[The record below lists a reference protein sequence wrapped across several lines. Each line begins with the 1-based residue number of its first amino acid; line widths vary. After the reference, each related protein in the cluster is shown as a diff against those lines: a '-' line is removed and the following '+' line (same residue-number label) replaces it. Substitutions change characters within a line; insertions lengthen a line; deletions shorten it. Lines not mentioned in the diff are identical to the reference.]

1 MLSKKM
7 KNIFLFFS
15 VLFLTIANAQN
26 AKQHTF
32 KETNVTLKINIDQL
46 YGTLTV
52 PDEVKKCQVA
62 LIIAGSGPTDRN
74 GNNPMMKNNSLKMLA
89 EALAKN
95 GIASLRFDK
104 RGIGESKA
112 SAITESSLV
121 FENYTEDVKSWINFL
136 KLDKRFT
143 QLTVIGHSEGSLIG
157 MIAGAKANK
166 FVSIAGAGESADKLI
181 KSQIASKSNKQ
192 LEDMTFPI
200 IDSLKSGNKVN
211 KVDPLLNSL
220 FRPSIQPYLISWFKY
235 DPQTEIKKL
244 TVPVLVLQGNNDLQV
259 SVKDAESL
267 AQANKNSQLAII
279 DKMNHIMKIIDGDKQ
294 ANMDSYNN
302 ETLPISEVLIEK
314 IVSFI
319 KK

>member
-1 MLSKKM
+1 MKK
-7 KNIFLFFS
+7 IFLFLS
-15 VLFLTIANAQN
+15 VLFLSATNAQN
-26 AKQHTF
+26 AKQDTF

-46 YGTLTV
+46 YGTLTF
-52 PDEVKKCQVA
+52 PDVTKKCPVA

-95 GIASLRFDK
+95 GIASLRYDK

-112 SAITESSLV
+112 SAPTESALV
-121 FENYTEDVKSWINFL
+121 FENYTEDAKSWINFL
-136 KLDKRFT
+136 KQDKRFS
-143 QLTVIGHSEGSLIG
+143 QLIVIGHSEGSLIG

-166 FVSIAGAGESADKLI
+166 FVSIAGAGESADKLL
-181 KSQIASKSNKQ
+181 KEQISSKSNKQ
-192 LEDMTFPI
+192 IEDMTFPI

-220 FRPSIQPYLISWFKY
+220 FRPGIQPYLISWFKY
-235 DPQTEIKKL
+235 DPQTEIKKIA
-244 TVPVLVLQGNNDLQV
+244 VPVLIIQGNKDLQV
-259 SVKDAESL
+259 NVADAESL
-267 AQANKNSQLAII
+267 SKASKNAELVIV
-279 DKMNHIMKIIDGDKQ
+279 DKMNHILKIIDGDNK
-294 ANMDSYNN
+294 ANFESYNN
-302 ETLPISEVLIEK
+302 ESLPISEELTNK

>member
-1 MLSKKM
+1 M
-7 KNIFLFFS
+7 KNLFLFASVLFFS
-15 VLFLTIANAQN
+15 IVNAQTN
-26 AKQHTF
+26 TQDTF
-32 KETNVTLKINIDQL
+32 KETNVTLKINVDQL

-52 PDEVKKCQVA
+52 PDNVKKCPVA
-62 LIIAGSGPTDRN
+62 LLIAGSGPTDRN

-95 GIASLRFDK
+95 GIASLRYDK

-121 FENYTEDVKSWINFL
+121 FENYTEDAKSWINFL
-136 KLDKRFT
+136 KQDKRFS
-143 QLTVIGHSEGSLIG
+143 QLTIIGHSEGSLIG

-166 FVSIAGAGESADKLI
+166 FVSIAGAGESADQLI
-181 KSQIASKSNKQ
+181 KSQISSKSNKQ
-192 LEDMTFPI
+192 VEEMTFPI
-200 IDSLKSGNKVN
+200 IDSLKGGNKVN

-235 DPQTEIKKL
+235 DPKAEIKKL
-244 TVPVLVLQGNNDLQV
+244 TVPVLIIQGSNDLQV
-259 SVKDAESL
+259 TIKDAENL
-267 AQANKNSQLAII
+267 AQANKNSELVII
-279 DKMNHIMKIIDGDKQ
+279 DKMNHIMKIIDGDNK
-294 ANMDSYNN
+294 ANMESYTN
-302 ETLPISEVLIEK
+302 ETLPISETMVNK

>member
-1 MLSKKM
+1 MKHILLFAALLS
-7 KNIFLFFS
+7 
-15 VLFLTIANAQN
+15 LTIVNAQST
-26 AKQHTF
+26 KQHTF

-52 PDEVKKCQVA
+52 PDEVKKCPVA

-95 GIASLRFDK
+95 GIASLRYDK

-112 SAITESSLV
+112 SAVTETSLV
-121 FENYTEDVKSWINFL
+121 FENYTEDAKSWINFL

-166 FVSIAGAGESADKLI
+166 FISIAGAGESADKLL
-181 KSQIASKSNKQ
+181 KSQISSKSNKVI
-192 LEDMTFPI
+192 EDMTFPI
-200 IDSLKSGNKVN
+200 LDSLKSGNKVK
-211 KVDPLLNSL
+211 KVDPMLNSL

-244 TVPVLVLQGNNDLQV
+244 TVPILIIQGNNDLQV
-259 SVKDAESL
+259 PVQDAENLSK
-267 AQANKNSQLAII
+267 ANKNAELDII

-294 ANMDSYNN
+294 ANMESYNN
-302 ETLPISEVLIEK
+302 ETLPISETMTTK

>member
-1 MLSKKM
+1 MKK
-7 KNIFLFFS
+7 IFLFTAF
-15 VLFLTIANAQN
+15 LFLTILNAQN
-26 AKQHTF
+26 TKQDTF

-52 PDEVKKCQVA
+52 PDDVKKCPVA

-112 SAITESSLV
+112 SAVTESSLV
-121 FENYTEDVKSWINFL
+121 FENYTEDAKSWINFL
-136 KLDKRFT
+136 KQDKRFT

-166 FVSIAGAGESADKLI
+166 FISIAGAGESADKLL
-181 KSQIASKSNKQ
+181 KSQISSKSNKQ
-192 LEDMTFPI
+192 VEDMTFPI
-200 IDSLKSGNKVN
+200 IDSLKAGNKVN

-220 FRPSIQPYLISWFKY
+220 FRASIQPYLISWFKY
-235 DPQTEIKKL
+235 DPQIEIKKL
-244 TVPVLVLQGNNDLQV
+244 TVPVLIIQGNNDLQV
-259 SVKDAESL
+259 SVKDAENLS
-267 AQANKNSQLAII
+267 QANKNAELVII
-279 DKMNHIMKIIDGDKQ
+279 DKMNHVLKIIDGDKQ
-294 ANMDSYNN
+294 ANMASYNN
-302 ETLPISEVLIEK
+302 ENLPVSETMVNK

-319 KK
+319 KKPGS

>member
-1 MLSKKM
+1 MKK
-7 KNIFLFFS
+7 IFLFTAF
-15 VLFLTIANAQN
+15 LFLTILNAQN
-26 AKQHTF
+26 TKQDTF

-52 PDEVKKCQVA
+52 PDDVKKCPVA

-112 SAITESSLV
+112 SAVTESSLV
-121 FENYTEDVKSWINFL
+121 FENYTEDAKSWINFL
-136 KLDKRFT
+136 KQDKRFT

-166 FVSIAGAGESADKLI
+166 FISIAGAGESADKLL
-181 KSQIASKSNKQ
+181 KSQISSKSNKQ
-192 LEDMTFPI
+192 VEDMTFPI
-200 IDSLKSGNKVN
+200 IDSLKAGNKVN

-220 FRPSIQPYLISWFKY
+220 FRASIQPYLISWFKY
-235 DPQTEIKKL
+235 DPQIEIKKL
-244 TVPVLVLQGNNDLQV
+244 TVPVLIIQGNNDLQV
-259 SVKDAESL
+259 SVKDAENLS
-267 AQANKNSQLAII
+267 QANKNAELVII
-279 DKMNHIMKIIDGDKQ
+279 DKMNHVLKIIDGDKQ
-294 ANMDSYNN
+294 ANIASYNN
-302 ETLPISEVLIEK
+302 ENLPVSETMINK

>member
-1 MLSKKM
+1 MKK
-7 KNIFLFFS
+7 IFLFTAF
-15 VLFLTIANAQN
+15 LFLTILNAQN
-26 AKQHTF
+26 TKQDTF

-52 PDEVKKCQVA
+52 PDDVKKCPVA

-112 SAITESSLV
+112 SAVTESSLV
-121 FENYTEDVKSWINFL
+121 FENYTEDAKSWINFL
-136 KLDKRFT
+136 KQDKRFT

-166 FVSIAGAGESADKLI
+166 FISIAGAGEPADKLL
-181 KSQIASKSNKQ
+181 KSQISSKSNKQ
-192 LEDMTFPI
+192 VEDMTFPI
-200 IDSLKSGNKVN
+200 IDSLKAGNKVN

-220 FRPSIQPYLISWFKY
+220 FRASIQPYLISWFKY
-235 DPQTEIKKL
+235 DPQIEIKKL
-244 TVPVLVLQGNNDLQV
+244 TVPVLIIQGNNDLQV
-259 SVKDAESL
+259 SVKDAENLS
-267 AQANKNSQLAII
+267 QANKNAELVII
-279 DKMNHIMKIIDGDKQ
+279 DKMNHILKIIEGDKQ
-294 ANMDSYNN
+294 ANMASYNN
-302 ETLPISEVLIEK
+302 EILPVSEKMINK

>member
-1 MLSKKM
+1 M
-7 KNIFLFFS
+7 KNLFLSFSLLFF
-15 VLFLTIANAQN
+15 VIVNAQN
-26 AKQHTF
+26 AKENTF
-32 KETNVTLKINIDQL
+32 KETNVTLKIHVDQL
-46 YGTLTV
+46 FGTLTF
-52 PDEVKKCQVA
+52 PDEVKKCPVA
-62 LIIAGSGPTDRN
+62 LIIAGSGPTDRD

-104 RGIGESKA
+104 RGIAESKA

-143 QLTVIGHSEGSLIG
+143 QITVIGHSEGSLIG

-181 KSQIASKSNKQ
+181 KSQITSKSNKQ

-200 IDSLKSGNKVN
+200 IDSLKNGYKVN

-220 FRPSIQPYLISWFKY
+220 FRESIQPYLISWFKY
-235 DPQTEIKKL
+235 DPQTEIKKMI
-244 TVPVLVLQGNNDLQV
+244 VPILIIQGNNDLQV
-259 SVKDAESL
+259 TVKDAEKLS
-267 AQANKNSQLAII
+267 QANKNAELLIV
-279 DKMNHIMKIIDGDKQ
+279 DKMNHVMKIVEGDQQ
-294 ANMDSYNN
+294 ANFASYNN
-302 ETLPISEVLIEK
+302 ESLPVSEIMVDK